1 LRSDKLWRELLVSN
15 APYILIVGGIA
26 ASSWLLE
33 KLVRRTPIIGKPL
46 RWFVKII
53 SGLGF
58 VIGILLMATGI
69 VVWAVQGQDSV
80 TQTLL
85 IVTGIALFL
94 KPIKDIRWASL
105 IGLTVGCLCLGYVML
120 LNPLPPSFFGIESK
134 WIYAAIFLVP
144 ALFTYL
150 LFRFVEDLLT
160 FVGTILSFRFV
171 AITIGMLCVIQGI
184 LLLLNQSLSEI
195 FQVL

>member
-1 LRSDKLWRELLVSN
+1 MRSDKLWRELLVN
-15 APYILIVGGIA
+15 NTPFLLIVGGIA
-26 ASSWLLE
+26 ATSWLLE
-33 KLVRRTPIIGKPL
+33 KLVRRTPVFGKPL
-46 RWFVKII
+46 RWLVKII
-53 SGLGF
+53 AGLGF
-58 VIGILLMATGI
+58 LIGILLMATGV
-69 VVWAVQGQDSV
+69 VVWAAQSWDSV

-105 IGLTVGCLCLGYVML
+105 IGLAAGCMCLGYVML

-144 ALFTYL
+144 TLFTYL

-160 FVGTILSFRFV
+160 FIGTILSFRLI
-171 AITIGMLCVIQGI
+171 AITIGTLCIIQGV
-184 LLLLNQSLSEI
+184 LLLLDWSLYEI
-195 FQVL
+195 FQA